1 MQAFEYSCPTK
12 IVCGAH
18 ALRKLADELRDH
30 QVEKPLLLSDANLVK
45 LGVAQHAIEPLEEAG
60 VSFALFDQIPPDSS
74 LDVVNEVVRV
84 YTEEGCDGFV
94 ALAAAASSTREKA
107 RQRPSPAKAP
117 TSQACRE
124 PKSCAANARR
134 SSL

>member
-94 ALAAAASSTREKA
+94 ALGGGSVIDTGKGAAASI
-107 RQRPSPAKAP
+107 
-117 TSQACRE
+117 
-124 PKSCAANARR
+124 SCAANARR
-134 SSL
+134 SLPFRPQRAPAPK